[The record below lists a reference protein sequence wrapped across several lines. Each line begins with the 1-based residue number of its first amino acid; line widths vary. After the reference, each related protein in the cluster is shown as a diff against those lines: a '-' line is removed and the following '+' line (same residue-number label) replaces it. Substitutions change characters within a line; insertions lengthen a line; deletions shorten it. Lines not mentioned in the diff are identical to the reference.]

1 MSSTDKFEKFR
12 VMAAYWRSLIF
23 DSNTPE
29 VNAALKDAADFMDKL
44 IAQKEAEQEKSRQS
58 DIASLT
64 AAIIGLTEVII
75 SQQTDMTS
83 LTSAITGLT
92 EVITVQNERV
102 GNAPKAKS
110 PAVKKS
116 KPEIS
121 KHKYGE
127 YGHVFL
133 SDEEYSKLIDFF
145 GEKYGSSNAET
156 VLKKYIADVDNYVES
171 HGKPYKGYCQT
182 IKNYHSRDVKSG
194 KSPLSGSVSESHSY
208 NLDKLMDYYMNNP
221 PKINKNDGD
230 TNEKTETGNIPADGA
245 CNVPD
250 RG

>member
-1 MSSTDKFEKFR
+1 MSTDKFEKFR
-12 VMAAYWRSLIF
+12 AMAAYWRSLIS

-58 DIASLT
+58 DIANLT
-64 AAIIGLTEVII
+64 AAIIGLTEVI
-75 SQQTDMTS
+75 T
-83 LTSAITGLT
+83 A
-92 EVITVQNERV
+92 QNERV

-116 KPEIS
+116 KPEVS

-127 YGHVFL
+127 YGHVLLF
-133 SDEEYSKLIDFF
+133 DEEYSKLMGFF

-182 IKNYHSRDVKSG
+182 IKNFHSRDVKKG

-208 NLDKLMDYYMNNP
+208 DPYKLLDHAMNTVPKL
-221 PKINKNDGD
+221 
-230 TNEKTETGNIPADGA
+230 
-245 CNVPD
+245 
-250 RG
+250 

>member
-1 MSSTDKFEKFR
+1 MSTDKFEKFR

-58 DIASLT
+58 DIANLT
-64 AAIIGLTEVII
+64 AAIL
-75 SQQTDMTS
+75 
-83 LTSAITGLT
+83 GLT
-92 EVITVQNERV
+92 EVITVQNERG

-116 KPEIS
+116 KPEVS

-127 YGHVFL
+127 YSHVLL

-182 IKNYHSRDVKSG
+182 IKNYHNRDVKSG

-208 NLDKLMDYYMNNP
+208 NLDKLVEYQMTHP
-221 PKINKNDGD
+221 PKFD
-230 TNEKTETGNIPADGA
+230 
-245 CNVPD
+245 
-250 RG
+250 

>member
-1 MSSTDKFEKFR
+1 MSTDKFEKFR
-12 VMAAYWRSLIF
+12 AMAAYWRSLIS

-58 DIASLT
+58 DIANLT
-64 AAIIGLTEVII
+64 AAIIGLTEVI
-75 SQQTDMTS
+75 T
-83 LTSAITGLT
+83 A
-92 EVITVQNERV
+92 QNERV

-110 PAVKKS
+110 PTVKKS
-116 KPEIS
+116 KPEVS

-127 YGHVFL
+127 YGHVLL

-182 IKNYHSRDVKSG
+182 IKNFHSRDVKKG

-208 NLDKLMDYYMNNP
+208 DPYKLLDHAMNTVPKL
-221 PKINKNDGD
+221 
-230 TNEKTETGNIPADGA
+230 
-245 CNVPD
+245 
-250 RG
+250 

>member
-1 MSSTDKFEKFR
+1 MRSSDMSCTDKFEKFR
-12 VMAAYWRSLIF
+12 AMSAYWRSLIS
-23 DSNTPE
+23 DSNIPE

-58 DIASLT
+58 DIANLT
-64 AAIIGLTEVII
+64 AAIL
-75 SQQTDMTS
+75 
-83 LTSAITGLT
+83 GLT

-102 GNAPKAKS
+102 GNTPKAKS

-116 KPEIS
+116 KPEVS

-127 YGHVFL
+127 YGHVLL

-171 HGKPYKGYCQT
+171 HGNPYKGYCQT
-182 IKNYHSRDVKSG
+182 IKNYHSRDVKKG

-208 NLDKLMDYYMNNP
+208 DLYKLLDHAMNTVPKL
-221 PKINKNDGD
+221 
-230 TNEKTETGNIPADGA
+230 
-245 CNVPD
+245 
-250 RG
+250 

>member
-1 MSSTDKFEKFR
+1 MSTDKFEKYR
-12 VMAAYWRSLIF
+12 AMAAYWRSLIS

-58 DIASLT
+58 DIANLT
-64 AAIIGLTEVII
+64 AAIIGLK
-75 SQQTDMTS
+75 
-83 LTSAITGLT
+83 
-92 EVITVQNERV
+92 EVITVQNERI

-116 KPEIS
+116 KPEVS

-127 YGHVFL
+127 YGHVLL

-182 IKNYHSRDVKSG
+182 IKNFHSRDVKKG
-194 KSPLSGSVSESHSY
+194 KFPLSGSVSESHSY
-208 NLDKLMDYYMNNP
+208 DPYKLLDHAMNTVPKL
-221 PKINKNDGD
+221 
-230 TNEKTETGNIPADGA
+230 
-245 CNVPD
+245 
-250 RG
+250 

>member
-12 VMAAYWRSLIF
+12 IMAAYWRSLIS

-58 DIASLT
+58 DIANLT
-64 AAIIGLTEVII
+64 AAIL
-75 SQQTDMTS
+75 
-83 LTSAITGLT
+83 GLT
-92 EVITVQNERV
+92 EVITVQNERG
-102 GNAPKAKS
+102 GNASKAKS
-110 PAVKKS
+110 PAIKKS
-116 KPEIS
+116 KPEVS

-127 YGHVFL
+127 YSHVLL
-133 SDEEYSKLIDFF
+133 SDEEYSKLINFF
-145 GEKYGSSNAET
+145 GEKYGTSNAET

-171 HGKPYKGYCQT
+171 IGKPYKGYCQT

-208 NLDKLMDYYMNNP
+208 NLDKLVEYQMTHP
-221 PKINKNDGD
+221 PKFD
-230 TNEKTETGNIPADGA
+230 
-245 CNVPD
+245 
-250 RG
+250 

>member
-1 MSSTDKFEKFR
+1 MSTDKFEKFR
-12 VMAAYWRSLIF
+12 VMAAYWRSLIS

-29 VNAALKDAADFMDKL
+29 VNAALKDSADFMDKL

-58 DIASLT
+58 DIANLT
-64 AAIIGLTEVII
+64 AAVLGLTEVFI

-92 EVITVQNERV
+92 EVVTVLNERV
-102 GNAPKAKS
+102 GNAPKVKS
-110 PAVKKS
+110 SAAKKS
-116 KPEIS
+116 KPEVS

-127 YGHVFL
+127 YSHVLL

-171 HGKPYKGYCQT
+171 HGNPYKGYCQT
-182 IKNYHSRDVKSG
+182 IKNFHSRDVKKG

-208 NLDKLMDYYMNNP
+208 DLYKLLDHAMNTVPKL
-221 PKINKNDGD
+221 
-230 TNEKTETGNIPADGA
+230 
-245 CNVPD
+245 
-250 RG
+250 